1 MGKFKKLYYFSENN
15 HNGEIMI
22 PHIPSTIVM
31 GEYGDILEMEER
43 ETKRV
48 PFSKTISGA
57 FLSINFDGRYEE
69 LFLHVPENIDD
80 ISYEDIVF
88 PTKEQVWDGDY
99 TKEVWVT
106 SPVKMKCIGKML
118 IGYDLSKTT
127 WDDWRPSVKFRWI
140 EKYN

>member
-1 MGKFKKLYYFSENN
+1 MKKVNKLYYFSENN

-22 PHIPSTIVM
+22 PYIPSTIVM

-69 LFLHVPENIDD
+69 LFVFYLDD
-80 ISYEDIVF
+80 LLIIQVGNSDEGPKYIAYE
-88 PTKEQVWDGDY
+88 KE
-99 TKEVWVT
+99 
-106 SPVKMKCIGKML
+106 
-118 IGYDLSKTT
+118 
-127 WDDWRPSVKFRWI
+127 
-140 EKYN
+140 